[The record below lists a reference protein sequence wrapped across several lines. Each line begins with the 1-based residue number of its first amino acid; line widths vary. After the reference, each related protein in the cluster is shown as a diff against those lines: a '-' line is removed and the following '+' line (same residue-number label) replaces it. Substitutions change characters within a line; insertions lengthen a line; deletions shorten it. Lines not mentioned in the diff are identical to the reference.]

1 MYLLIKFQDCVSKLL
16 QLQSLLGSYII
27 IKPGRELIKEG
38 ELYKLSRKDM
48 QLRYFIL
55 VRLLLINT

>member
-55 VRLLLINT
+55 V

>member
-1 MYLLIKFQDCVSKLL
+1 MSKLL
-16 QLQSLLGSYII
+16 QLQSLLGNYVI

-38 ELYKLSRKDM
+38 ELYKLSRKGM

-55 VRLLLINT
+55 VSQKYR